1 MVPRFCSN
9 CGAPSPVQRDGDEA
23 AEGPTWVC
31 VECQTRMG
39 PRPVVASTAILTR
52 PGVGGTQV
60 LLVQRRPEARSGGG
74 LYCLPGKP
82 VQWGEDAREA
92 AIRACRM
99 QTGLE
104 VEVARAFDVHSNF
117 HDPQRLSVGTW
128 FLGKLRSD
136 SEPEPVPGGEAANAS
151 FFPLERLPELAFP
164 NDQLV
169 LERLGQELGHGERDL
184 EISST
189 ELMARLQ
196 RRRQRF
202 RYLLEAYNTQLMRGA
217 WINELHVLLSQG
229 DKPSEIAA
237 IASAHL
243 AARQEVD
250 EVLVWF
256 PGPPDRCHTCD
267 WRDRCAREQCL
278 HLAAQQRSE
287 GDTETTSSHPLPTAE
302 IERVPLLKGVPAA
315 DVALSNATRQAE
327 LPGAGA
333 QPRRFEGFPL
343 ELGEA
348 LPGVLGLI
356 SRAPIEA
363 NARRLF
369 ELVARHVGTLVR
381 NANLVENLTAANA
394 VKRSFIERLS
404 HELKT
409 PLTAILSIAELLRDE
424 LVEAGDEPNAAGA
437 HEIELAGRKLLGIVE
452 SILEIAK
459 LESGF
464 VNLRYKQVC
473 LAQLVEGDLAEYRQR
488 AEAKGLEF
496 VYSLDL
502 DAEDTTVWADAA
514 RVREVLAHLLDN
526 ALKFTSAGSVSVV
539 FEPGSD
545 EVTCTIADTGI
556 GIAPEHHQKIFESF
570 QQVSEGIH
578 LQYGG
583 LGLGLAQAKVLV
595 ELMGG
600 RIWVESTPGSGS
612 KFSFSLPR
620 YARTK

>member
-1 MVPRFCSN
+1 
-9 CGAPSPVQRDGDEA
+9 
-23 AEGPTWVC
+23 
-31 VECQTRMG
+31 MG
-39 PRPVVASTAILTR
+39 PQPAVAATAILTR
-52 PGVGGTQV
+52 EGVGGPQV
-60 LLVQRRPEARSGGG
+60 LLVQRRPEVRSGGG
-74 LYCLPGKP
+74 LYCLPGKTIE
-82 VQWGEDAREA
+82 WGEDAREA
-92 AIRACRM
+92 AIRACRA

-104 VEVARAFDVHSNF
+104 VEVARAFDAHSNF
-117 HDPQRLSVGTW
+117 HDPERLSVGTW
-128 FLGKLRSD
+128 FLVKLRSD
-136 SEPEPVPGGEAANAS
+136 SEPEPVPGGEAAEAT
-151 FFPLERLPELAFP
+151 FFPLHRLPDLAFP

-169 LERLGQELGHGERDL
+169 LERLRDELHPGDGDL
-184 EISST
+184 EISTT

-229 DKPSEIAA
+229 DKPSQIAEIAA
-237 IASAHL
+237 AHL

-256 PGPPDRCHTCD
+256 PGPPDRCNTCD
-267 WRDRCAREQCL
+267 WRDRCPRDQCL
-278 HLAAQQRSE
+278 HLTAQERQAHDAEPGR
-287 GDTETTSSHPLPTAE
+287 DTPLPAAE
-302 IERVPLLKGVPAA
+302 IERLPLLQGVPAA
-315 DVALSNATRQAE
+315 DVALNNATRQAE

-343 ELGEA
+343 EIGEKV
-348 LPGVLGLI
+348 PGVLGLI
-356 SRAPIEA
+356 SQAPIEA

-369 ELVARHVGTLVR
+369 ELVARHVGTLVS
-381 NANLVENLTAANA
+381 NATLVENLRAANN

-409 PLTAILSIAELLRDE
+409 PLTAILSIAELLREE

-437 HEIELAGRKLLGIVE
+437 HEIEQSGRMLLGMVE

-464 VNLRYKQVC
+464 VNLHYKQVN
-473 LAQLVEGDLAEYRQR
+473 LAELIEADLAAYRQR
-488 AEAKGLEF
+488 AERKGLEF
-496 VYSLDL
+496 GYELDL
-502 DAEDTTVWADAA
+502 DAESSTVWADGA
-514 RVREVLAHLLDN
+514 RVREVIAHLVDN
-526 ALKFTSAGSVSVV
+526 ALKFTSEGSVRVH
-539 FEPGSD
+539 FEPGEA
-545 EVTCTIADTGI
+545 EVTCVVSDTGI
-556 GIAPEHHQKIFESF
+556 GIAPENQREIFESF

-600 RIWVESTPGSGS
+600 RIWVESSPGEGS
-612 KFSFSLPR
+612 TFSFSLPR
-620 YARTK
+620 YARAK